1 MDVESI
7 TAEYL
12 RQKGLLGGDVELSRD
27 TNPLQGGLVDSL
39 GIFTLIAFLEQQFG
53 VQIEPD
59 EVTLE
64 NFETIGTIADLVR
77 RKQEGERKSA

>member
-1 MDVESI
+1 LDVESI